1 MLVSQP
7 PSLTM
12 DPRRYDFAR
21 NPMLVYWEMTQACM
35 LACRHCR
42 AEAMPRPHPLELT
55 PIESMGLLC
64 QIAAFGDPLP
74 HLILTG
80 GDPLSRKDLFP
91 VIDQARALGLEVSI
105 TPSATPALTL
115 EALDRLRSHG
125 IQSLGLS
132 LDGSSAARHDDVR
145 AVPGCFDRT
154 IEIAREAGR
163 LGLPI
168 QINTLVAQETADDLP
183 AIYEL
188 LKTFPVMRWSLFF
201 LISVGRGRALQEVSP
216 HRAEEIMNWIL
227 DLVPQAPFAVKTT
240 EAPSYRRLALNR
252 MHSAGKSITEIRGSS
267 VYRGFQIR
275 DGNGIVFVSSQGE
288 IYPSGFLPLS
298 GGNVRTHSLVDVYR
312 QAPLFQALHTPQ
324 HFRGRCGE
332 CEFSCICGG
341 SRARAFAHTGD
352 ALGSDPLCLYEPT
365 KVEMAT
371 GSGTTIALPDTSRAR
386 KTPKPSGRHHD
397 SSHLLVFPSPGGS
410 GSKVWSK

>member
-1 MLVSQP
+1 MLTPQP

-42 AEAMPRPHPLELT
+42 AEAMPYPHPMELT
-55 PIESMGLLC
+55 PIESMGLLG

-80 GDPLSRKDLFP
+80 GDPLGRKDLFQ
-91 VIDQARALGLEVSI
+91 VIDDARALGLDVSI
-105 TPSATPALTL
+105 TPSATPALTAEKL
-115 EALDRLRSHG
+115 KQLTVHG

-132 LDGSSAARHDDVR
+132 LDGSTAARHDDVR

-154 IEIAREAGR
+154 IDIAREAGR

-188 LKTFPVMRWSLFF
+188 LRTFPVMRWSLFF

-216 HRAEEIMNWIL
+216 GHAEEIMNWVL

-252 MHSAGKSITEIRGSS
+252 MHGSGKTAAEIRGSS

-275 DGNGIVFVSSQGE
+275 DGHGIVFVSNQGD

-298 GGNVRTHSLVDVYR
+298 GGNVRTDSLVNVYR
-312 QAPLFQALHTPQ
+312 EAPLFRALHSPQ
-324 HFRGRCGE
+324 HFRGKCGE
-332 CEFSCICGG
+332 CEFSCVCGG

-352 ALGSDPLCLYEPT
+352 ALGSDPLCLYQQ
-365 KVEMAT
+365 
-371 GSGTTIALPDTSRAR
+371 
-386 KTPKPSGRHHD
+386 
-397 SSHLLVFPSPGGS
+397 
-410 GSKVWSK
+410 SKD